1 MTTSPAT
8 TAPPARPPWAAR
20 ALAALHPATIAS
32 NIPGPIFHK
41 EIWVAGRR
49 AGPYWIRGLYAAGL
63 LALVAFVFTVSMLE
77 SDSDNPAQRLQQL
90 QQLAPI
96 VTAAIIW
103 FQQVAL
109 CLAAL
114 ILASPSICDE
124 KRAGT
129 LGTLLTTP
137 LRAWQIV
144 LGKLGGLC
152 VQLLVLALI
161 AAPLLLAIRVFGG
174 VTADVVLQSA
184 ALWVTTALLAAM
196 LGVLQSVNAKRSPSA
211 AAGALALFLLACFGG
226 PLLYWALTSFASA
239 APRILP
245 AGIAPW
251 VAPAANLD
259 PAWVLRSSPVF
270 ALGSST
276 VALVD
281 GGGVPFASGREWLWA
296 AGLNLTLTC
305 LAFIVASLRLR
316 RVMRTEGA
324 SGAPIPKASKR
335 GRAKAGAPG
344 VGVALP
350 PLPAARA
357 RALSREVGDSPVLWR
372 ESRQP
377 VFKSRKQLW
386 VATLAPTLLLLW
398 VYWQIGWDDLTDS
411 GLHFTLLGVCT
422 AVSLII
428 AIFASST
435 PISGEKESRTWEVLL
450 TTPLSATEI
459 VRGKFWGM
467 IRRQW
472 FVPSILL
479 IHLTLMALL
488 GKISPPIVL
497 QAAII
502 LACGIGGVTATG
514 VMYSTLIG
522 RSVRAAAA
530 NFFTWLTVLAG
541 IPMMGAILQGV
552 LRSSEDVFVTVTLF
566 PNPVGMSIVAGTG
579 NSLGA
584 NHPVHRYDFY
594 GAGRVGLIA
603 YMFLLAM
610 FALLYA
616 GITFGALT
624 VAARHIARK
633 TSRRLD

>member
-1 MTTSPAT
+1 MTPAT
-8 TAPPARPPWAAR
+8 TLPPVRPPWPAR
-20 ALAALHPATIAS
+20 VLAALHPASIAA

-49 AGPYWIRGLYAAGL
+49 SGPYWIRGLYAAGL
-63 LALVAFVFTVSMLE
+63 LALVGFVFIVSLLE
-77 SDSDNPAQRLQQL
+77 SDSDHPAQRLQQL

-109 CLAAL
+109 SLAAIL
-114 ILASPSICDE
+114 LASPTVCDE

-144 LGKLGGLC
+144 LGKLSGLC

-196 LGVLQSVNAKRSPSA
+196 LGVLQSVNAKRSPTA

-226 PLLYWALTSFASA
+226 PLLFWAVTSFAGA

-245 AGIAPW
+245 SGIASW
-251 VAPAANLD
+251 IAPAANLD
-259 PAWVLRSSPVF
+259 PSWVLRSSPVF
-270 ALGSST
+270 ALGSTT

-281 GGGVPFASGREWLWA
+281 GGGIPFSNGKEWLWA
-296 AGLNLTLTC
+296 AGVNLTLTL

-316 RVMRTEGA
+316 SVMRTEGA

-335 GRAKAGAPG
+335 GRSKAGAPRDG
-344 VGVALP
+344 AVPP
-350 PLPAARA
+350 PLPAKSART
-357 RALSREVGDSPVLWR
+357 LSRDVGDSPVLWR

-377 VFKSRKQLW
+377 VFKSRRQLW
-386 VATLAPTLLLLW
+386 IAILAPSLLLLW
-398 VYWQIGWDDLTDS
+398 VYWQIGWHDLDES
-411 GLHFTLLGVCT
+411 GLHFTLLGICT

-479 IHLTLMALL
+479 SHLFLMAVL

-497 QAAII
+497 QAAAI

-530 NFFTWLTVLAG
+530 NFFTWMGVLAALPMFAG
-541 IPMMGAILQGV
+541 ILEGIVRGPGDPFI
-552 LRSSEDVFVTVTLF
+552 TVALF
-566 PNPVGMSIVAGTG
+566 PNPVGMMIVAGTG
-579 NSLGA
+579 NIVRQNWSQE
-584 NHPVHRYDFY
+584 YDFY
-594 GAGRVGLIA
+594 GIGQVGLVA
-603 YMFLLAM
+603 YMMLLAV

-616 GITFGALT
+616 AITFGALRI
-624 VAARHIARK
+624 AARRIARS
-633 TSRRLD
+633 TARRLD